1 MFIDG
6 STTYQTV
13 FNFPWGSETSE
24 EIPIESTYETLT
36 VEADIDSIKE
46 EIAEVITAFGE
57 SYYDAYSKN
66 DSELLKS
73 TSSDLLTDTIEN
85 SYHSNYGYY
94 YAAQFDATNVWFDE
108 HMIDV
113 TDEGAISIVLPVE
126 YEIQLN
132 QSTDGPEDGFYDEGE
147 SCYMKMTYEEDQ
159 GWSVYECELSTYNWL
174 SSEGFDTYEG
184 SQTVYASMGTSNSTE
199 EDEGES
205 TLISDEELEEFI
217 YDYNETAVEAINTAD
232 FSVISP
238 FMTEDGPIKSMQ
250 EEYYQSLANRGIT
263 QTHIDTQLQEVEEIS
278 NDEWIVTTNEIFEI
292 HYEDGDS
299 KEKEFITK
307 STVKLVDDELR
318 VHELNSTDEVI

>member
-1 MFIDG
+1 
-6 STTYQTV
+6 
-13 FNFPWGSETSE
+13 
-24 EIPIESTYETLT
+24 
-36 VEADIDSIKE
+36 
-46 EIAEVITAFGE
+46 
-57 SYYDAYSKN
+57 
-66 DSELLKS
+66 
-73 TSSDLLTDTIEN
+73 
-85 SYHSNYGYY
+85 
-94 YAAQFDATNVWFDE
+94 
-108 HMIDV
+108 MIDV